1 MLKLLH
7 YFKPYWWALILL
19 VLCVFGQT
27 YANLSL
33 PDYAAR
39 IINEGIIGFDRNSI
53 YRNGL
58 AMLVYS
64 LIGGVFLVA
73 TGYIASRLATSF
85 TMRIRSDAF
94 TKVEQFSL
102 QEFNRFSTA
111 SLITRCTNDLQQI
124 QMVMVMLLRMA
135 LMAPVMGAW
144 AIYKAWRLAP
154 SMTWIMAVAVAALL
168 VVIAVLFTFA
178 LPRFRLL
185 QKLVDRLNL
194 TTREMLT
201 GIRVIRA
208 FNKEAYQEEK
218 FSRVNT
224 ELVDVNLF
232 VNRLLAVM
240 QPIMFLILNLTSVA
254 IVWIGAPRIDAGSLQ
269 IGNMLAFMQ
278 YAMQA
283 IFAFLMISIVFIM
296 APRAFVSANRV
307 VEILETDISIKD
319 PVQPTAPRTDQIG
332 TLVFENVT
340 FAYPGAD
347 RPAIQD
353 ISFTALAGQTTALI
367 GSTGSGK
374 STLLN
379 LIPRFYDVSS
389 GRILID
395 GIDVREMNLD
405 DLYARI
411 GYVPQRT
418 MLFSGTVA
426 SNIRYG
432 SPDSSDLE
440 MKRSARI
447 AQADDF
453 IEALADQ
460 YEHPVAQG
468 GGNVSGGQKQRLSIA
483 RAIARNP
490 QIYLFD
496 DSFSALDFK
505 TESLLRAALREITR
519 ESIVIVVAQ
528 RVSAIMHADNIIV
541 LEAGRMVGQGTHQSL
556 LKTNAIYQEIAASQ
570 LSEQE
575 LAEGA
580 SPTPDVPE
588 DLA

>member
-1 MLKLLH
+1 
-7 YFKPYWWALILL
+7 
-19 VLCVFGQT
+19 
-27 YANLSL
+27 
-33 PDYAAR
+33 
-39 IINEGIIGFDRNSI
+39 
-53 YRNGL
+53 
-58 AMLVYS
+58 
-64 LIGGVFLVA
+64 
-73 TGYIASRLATSF
+73 
-85 TMRIRSDAF
+85 
-94 TKVEQFSL
+94 
-102 QEFNRFSTA
+102 
-111 SLITRCTNDLQQI
+111 
-124 QMVMVMLLRMA
+124 
-135 LMAPVMGAW
+135 
-144 AIYKAWRLAP
+144 
-154 SMTWIMAVAVAALL
+154 
-168 VVIAVLFTFA
+168 
-178 LPRFRLL
+178 
-185 QKLVDRLNL
+185 
-194 TTREMLT
+194 
-201 GIRVIRA
+201 
-208 FNKEAYQEEK
+208 
-218 FSRVNT
+218 
-224 ELVDVNLF
+224 VDVNLF

-254 IVWIGAPRIDAGSLQ
+254 IIWIGASRIDSGSLQ
-269 IGNMLAFMQ
+269 IGDMLAFMQ

-319 PVQPTAPRTDQIG
+319 PVQPTAPPADQIG

-347 RPAIQD
+347 SPAIQD
-353 ISFTALAGQTTALI
+353 ISFTAIAGQTTALI

-379 LIPRFYDVSS
+379 LIPRFYDVNS

-395 GIDVREMNLD
+395 GVDVREMNLD

-411 GYVPQRT
+411 GYVPQKT

-426 SNIRYG
+426 SNLRYG

-453 IEALADQ
+453 IEALADR

-496 DSFSALDFK
+496 DSFSSLDFK
-505 TESLLRAALREITR
+505 TESLLRTALRDVTR

-541 LEAGRMVGQGTHQSL
+541 LEAGRVVGQGTHQSL

-570 LSEQE
+570 LSAQE
-575 LAEGA
+575 LAEGV
-580 SPTPDVPE
+580 SPTPGVPE